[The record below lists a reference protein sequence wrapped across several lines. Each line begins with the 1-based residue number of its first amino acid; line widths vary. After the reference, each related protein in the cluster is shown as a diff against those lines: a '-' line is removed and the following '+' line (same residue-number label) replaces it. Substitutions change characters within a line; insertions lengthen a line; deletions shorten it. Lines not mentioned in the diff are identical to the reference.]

1 MADKILQNLAAL
13 QVLRLKCT
21 PLGLWRHYNQDFR
34 QYGRAVWMYST
45 KVHNEC
51 NRILHG
57 TVCVCVCVWGGGG
70 GGGHW
75 PFVRGMH
82 WSPVDSPH
90 KGPVVQNFDAFFAA
104 GLNKLLNKQL
114 SWWWFEMPWCSCDV
128 AVLSLIV
135 SAKVHYGWNRIS
147 YVIN

>member
-57 TVCVCVCVWGGGG
+57 TVRQHHGIRNTFRITGPVCVCVCVCVWGGGG
-70 GGGHW
+70 GGVTGPLWGECTGHQW
-75 PFVRGMH
+75 IPLT
-82 WSPVDSPH
+82 
-90 KGPVVQNFDAFFAA
+90 KGQ
-104 GLNKLLNKQL
+104 
-114 SWWWFEMPWCSCDV
+114 
-128 AVLSLIV
+128 
-135 SAKVHYGWNRIS
+135 
-147 YVIN
+147 